1 MPFFELKYDAN
12 GGTGAP
18 DSQTRTASAP
28 TVNKVTFTV
37 PNQTPTK
44 ADYTFKGW
52 ADSANATE
60 AKYQPGGTI
69 DVQHKDSPKIVY
81 AVWEKNDSPMPDIPA
96 PSYDDLKS
104 AIGKIQVTDVSTP
117 SCETKN

>member
-52 ADSANATE
+52 ADSATATV
-60 AKYQPGGTI
+60 AQYRPGGTI
-69 DVQHKDSPKIVY
+69 DVQH
-81 AVWEKNDSPMPDIPA
+81 ETA
-96 PSYDDLKS
+96 PRP
-104 AIGKIQVTDVSTP
+104 STP
-117 SCETKN
+117 SGRRTTLLRRTFPLPPMTI